1 MTADDFRQMWKEAK
15 ESLQKEMKVSVSAHP
30 EMQQPPVLSAAGAS
44 DSKSNAVAQF
54 PASTAYNPSK
64 ADPFLQSFEAGQIFS
79 HFDRNNDGLL
89 DKKEFESLIN
99 QIPGLFKPSTS
110 HSHSRVEAGAASK
123 VAASSY
129 PPSLPIEII
138 SGRLLTHY
146 DETVFILC
154 IYYYI
159 IILYVYQLQL

>member
-30 EMQQPPVLSAAGAS
+30 EIQQPPVSSAAGAS
-44 DSKSNAVAQF
+44 DTKSNAVAQF

-99 QIPGLFKPSTS
+99 QIPGLFKPS
-110 HSHSRVEAGAASK
+110 HSNHVEAASK